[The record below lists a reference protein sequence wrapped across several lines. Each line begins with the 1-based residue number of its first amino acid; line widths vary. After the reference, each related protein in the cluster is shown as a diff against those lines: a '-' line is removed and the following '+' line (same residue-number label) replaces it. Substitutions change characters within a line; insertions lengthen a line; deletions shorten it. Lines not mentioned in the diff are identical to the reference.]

1 MPQLSHRA
9 VVQVSG
15 VLSAT
20 SDHLLLSL
28 STEMVKPIRM
38 RSDLNLS
45 RFMAKDLM
53 GVVISPC
60 QKFSSSTLTPFE
72 HIA

>member
-9 VVQVSG
+9 VVQVPG

-45 RFMAKDLM
+45 RFMAKDLW
-53 GVVISPC
+53 
-60 QKFSSSTLTPFE
+60 
-72 HIA
+72 AW

>member
-9 VVQVSG
+9 VVQVPG
-15 VLSAT
+15 VMSAT
-20 SDHLLLSL
+20 SNQLLLSL
-28 STEMVKPIRM
+28 STEMIKPIRM

-53 GVVISPC
+53 GMVICPC